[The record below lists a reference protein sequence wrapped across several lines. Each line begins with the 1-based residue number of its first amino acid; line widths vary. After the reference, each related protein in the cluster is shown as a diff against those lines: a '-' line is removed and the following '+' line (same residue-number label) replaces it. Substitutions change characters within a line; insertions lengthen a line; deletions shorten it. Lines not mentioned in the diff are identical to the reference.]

1 MRRFDRERRMRV
13 GVRRSR
19 SSGGA
24 RRKRTAVREFEA
36 EISLH
41 AGVDDE
47 DLFVEIRVIR
57 TSRVVDSVAD
67 DVIVA
72 ASVFGR
78 TKKAVEAAVV
88 PYRGLKPVE
97 G

>member
-1 MRRFDRERRMRV
+1 MSI
-13 GVRRSR
+13 GVRRR
-19 SSGGA
+19 SGGA

-78 TKKAVEAAVV
+78 TKKAVDAAVV
-88 PYRGLKPVE
+88 PYRGLKSVE